1 MSPLFVD
8 TGFYLALLSPRDV
21 WDTRAVELSHQ
32 VHRLQSDSEVRIVE
46 LTRGLFQRGFDLF
59 KRRPDKDWSVTDC
72 VSFVVMDDLGLREVL
87 GADHHFE
94 QAGFTVLLK

>member
-1 MSPLFVD
+1 MNSLFVD

-21 WDTRAVELSHQ
+21 WHTRAVELSHQ
-32 VHRLQSDSEVRIVE
+32 IHQPLV
-46 LTRGLFQRGFDLF
+46 LTDLIL
-59 KRRPDKDWSVTDC
+59 V
-72 VSFVVMDDLGLREVL
+72 DLGLREVL